1 MMGCP
6 HPGHD
11 ALRTRLVIAAAAV
24 PIVAVG
30 LLNALYLGRL
40 AHMPLAYWAADIAQ
54 WVILPAICL
63 CALARFGAVAPAAYG
78 LRGPS
83 QDFPAT
89 HLVGAAVLATILFA
103 AVYFGAQ
110 ALAGRWLPATPAAFS
125 YDALVP
131 SGAMRVPVVVY
142 FAASAGFVEE
152 VVYRGLPL
160 AVMGEAARTRAGA
173 CAYVAG
179 TALLFA
185 SIHWEGWL
193 AALIPAFAVG
203 VLAAVL
209 YLRIGNLWPLVV
221 AHTAVNL
228 IDFW

>member
-1 MMGCP
+1 MVHASP
-6 HPGHD
+6 DQD
-11 ALRTRLVIAAAAV
+11 AVRTRLVIAAAAL
-24 PIVAVG
+24 PIVAAG
-30 LLNALYLGRL
+30 LLNGLYLGHL
-40 AHMPLAYWAADIAQ
+40 ADTPIAYWSADFAQ
-54 WVILPAICL
+54 WLILPAICL
-63 CALARFGAVAPAAYG
+63 FALARFGAVAPAAYG
-78 LRGPS
+78 LRAPS
-83 QDFPAT
+83 PDLPAI
-89 HLVGAAVLATILFA
+89 HLLGATVLATILFA
-103 AVYFGAQ
+103 GVYFGAK
-110 ALAGRWLPATPAAFS
+110 ALAERWLPATPATFS

-160 AVMGEAARTRAGA
+160 AALGAAARTRDAVFG
-173 CAYVAG
+173 YVAG

-185 SIHWEGWL
+185 SIHWEGGL
-193 AALIPAFAVG
+193 TALVPAFAVG

-221 AHTAVNL
+221 AHTVVNL